1 MGNTLPQT
9 SCRTRASDRRSAVSK
24 GCTVME
30 ARKGLLGTG
39 WVATGAMKPAGGGK
53 DASLMVMEGVKLR
66 RRGSFTP
73 EREVS

>member
-1 MGNTLPQT
+1 
-9 SCRTRASDRRSAVSK
+9 
-24 GCTVME
+24 ME
-30 ARKGLLGTG
+30 ARKGLLSTG

-73 EREVS
+73 EREVRADEDQFK